1 MPWMVGNWWRK
12 MQKGRAIYTI
22 WFDQTCDIR
31 TTDRRFSWPKSDS
44 YFVLETHPVLS
55 NIYWKVKPI
64 GTRLRAISPS
74 FSKNADS
81 SSSYN
86 LIFQNTTN
94 KRILILIRCLR
105 LLQVLWRR
113 IARQPW
119 TRASCVSGSLKCY
132 LPKRCSS
139 WRSTCITEKG

>member
-1 MPWMVGNWWRK
+1 MNGRK
-12 MQKGRAIYTI
+12 LMEEDAKRTSHLYYLIRSDMRYSNNRPSVLVTEVWFIFRSRDAPSLVQHLLKG
-22 WFDQTCDIR
+22 
-31 TTDRRFSWPKSDS
+31 K
-44 YFVLETHPVLS
+44 TH
-55 NIYWKVKPI
+55 Y